1 MIPTTS
7 TLKRILSAI
16 QDYEID
22 NDSRFKPGTYYFCM
36 DLRHSDDPSIAFY
49 PDIDNRFRNG
59 IEALEYMFE
68 EGLPIWLAR
77 SHTNY
82 PQNYYTI
89 DKLEAMFP
97 NILD

>member
-7 TLKRILSAI
+7 TLKRVLSAI
-16 QDYEID
+16 QDYEVD
-22 NDSRFKPGTYYFCM
+22 NDPRFKPGTYYFCM
-36 DLRHSDDPSIAFY
+36 DLRHSDDPLIAFY

-59 IEALEYMFE
+59 IEALEYMLE
-68 EGLPIWLAR
+68 EGLPIWLVR

-89 DKLEAMFP
+89 DKLEVMFS

>member
-1 MIPTTS
+1 MLSIS
-7 TLKRILSAI
+7 TLKRLLFAI
-16 QDYEID
+16 EDYENE
-22 NDSRFKPGTYYFCM
+22 NDSRFKTGTYYFCM
-36 DLRHSDDPSIAFY
+36 DLRQSYDPSIAFY

-68 EGLPIWLAR
+68 EGLPIWLVR
-77 SHTNY
+77 SSTNY

-89 DKLEAMFP
+89 EKMETLFP